1 MPSSV
6 VQEFRPHSVQKDPF
20 KSAKAVPTPLFNDT
34 QDMKRLMF
42 RQPGMDPGMNTQ
54 GGPYG
59 GFFKDF
65 NPLTPMGQRQQNLEK
80 QREGMRTAV
89 GSVIRGGDPA
99 RGSSLM
105 NKTLRTQPET
115 EAAIG
120 NCKVPIQ
127 DMVESS
133 MKNEFNL
140 KNPEYGIKHYQVT
153 DTYQY
158 EPLYKPN
165 KYGMLILENLVKK
178 DK

>member
-1 MPSSV
+1 M
-6 VQEFRPHSVQKDPF
+6 
-20 KSAKAVPTPLFNDT
+20 FNDA
-34 QDMKRLMF
+34 QDMKRLMY
-42 RQPGMDPGMNTQ
+42 RPGMDGGNNTQ
-54 GGPYG
+54 GGPSG
-59 GFFKDF
+59 GFFRDF
-65 NPLTPMGQRQQNLEK
+65 NPLTPMGQRQQNIEK
-80 QREGMRTAV
+80 QREGMRTAA
-89 GSVIRGGDPA
+89 GSMIRGGGKA
-99 RGSSLM
+99 RGSTM
-105 NKTLRTQPET
+105 NETIPTQPET
-115 EAAIG
+115 DAAIG

-178 DK
+178 DR